1 MSKTEIVKSLNDC
14 GPQLQILQ
22 TLREIS
28 SQGQSLSQE
37 LAPLAQTLRE
47 QADRMQEQTLALA
60 EDMKSLP
67 QALASE
73 VAPMLAELERLA
85 QLLDQNMAAQRAT
98 FGAIAEASAESWK
111 QQLQEAQ
118 ALNQALQERLAAM
131 EAKEELTV
139 KAARA
144 MINVPAQIEAKV
156 EAHAQAMT
164 DAVDEWKR
172 HEARKKPWRLV
183 LASALLAAVLA
194 TALHPLGTL
203 VSSAMRPPEE
213 AALAKEGRVF
223 RSMWQKATEDERRLL
238 TKISER

>member
-1 MSKTEIVKSLNDC
+1 MSKTETVRALNDS

-37 LAPLAQTLRE
+37 LAPLAASLRE
-47 QADRMQEQTLALA
+47 QADRMQAQTSDLST
-60 EDMKSLP
+60 DMKSLP

-85 QLLDQNMAAQRAT
+85 GLLDTNMEAQRST
-98 FGAIAEASAESWK
+98 FSVIASTSAEQWK
-111 QQLQEAQ
+111 AQLQEAQ
-118 ALNQALQERLAAM
+118 TLNQALQERLAAM

-194 TALHPLGTL
+194 VSLHPVGTL
-203 VSSAMRPPEE
+203 VSEKLRSSELETDALAMRQLWE
-213 AALAKEGRVF
+213 
-223 RSMWQKATEDERRLL
+223 KATPGERDLMTGILKRQ
-238 TKISER
+238 R

>member
-118 ALNQALQERLAAM
+118 ALNQALRDRLTAL
-131 EAKEELTV
+131 EGREELAV
-139 KAARA
+139 KAAKA
-144 MINVPAQIEAKV
+144 MLAVPKQIEAKV

-164 DAVDEWKR
+164 SAVEEWKD
-172 HEARKKPWRLV
+172 HERSKKPWRLV
-183 LASALLAAVLA
+183 LASAVLAAILS
-194 TALHPLGTL
+194 TALHPVGTL
-203 VSSAMRPPEE
+203 VSEKLRSSDQMETDALAMRQLWE
-213 AALAKEGRVF
+213 
-223 RSMWQKATEDERRLL
+223 KATPGERDLMTGILKRQ
-238 TKISER
+238 R

>member
-14 GPQLQILQ
+14 GPQLEILRS
-22 TLREIS
+22 LRELQ

-37 LAPLAQTLRE
+37 LAPLATSLRE
-47 QADRMQEQTLALA
+47 QADRMLAQTSDLST
-60 EDMKSLP
+60 DMKSLP

-73 VAPMLAELERLA
+73 VGPMLAELERLA
-85 QLLDQNMAAQRAT
+85 SMLDTNMEAQRST
-98 FGAIAEASAESWK
+98 FSAIASASAEQWK
-111 QQLQEAQ
+111 AQLQEAQ
-118 ALNQALQERLAAM
+118 TLNQALRERLAAM

-144 MINVPAQIEAKV
+144 MLAVPAKIEKTV
-156 EAHAQAMT
+156 EDHAQAMT

>member
-14 GPQLQILQ
+14 GPQLEILR
-22 TLREIS
+22 TLRELQ

-37 LAPLAQTLRE
+37 LAPLAHTLRE
-47 QADRMQEQTLALA
+47 QADRMQAQTSDLST
-60 EDMKSLP
+60 DMKSLP

-73 VAPMLAELERLA
+73 VGPMLAELERLA

-118 ALNQALQERLAAM
+118 ELNRELRERLTTL
-131 EAKEELTV
+131 ESRDELSV

-144 MINVPAQIEAKV
+144 MIAVPKQIEAKV
-156 EAHAQAMT
+156 EDHARAMAE
-164 DAVDEWKR
+164 AVDEWKR

-183 LASALLAAVLA
+183 LLSAVLAAILA
-194 TALHPLGTL
+194 TALHPVGTL
-203 VSSAMRPPEE
+203 VSSAIRPSEE
-213 AALAKEGRVF
+213 ALVKEGRVF
-223 RSMWQKATEDERRLL
+223 RDLWQKATEEERRLL